1 MLTHPPFTHDQILNI
16 RAIHAWFNNFNTYY
30 PYPNLKTQAENF
42 AHIIRHNSLHQH
54 KIEYRYIDCSY
65 FMWLCIFH
73 FKPEA
78 AAALRFNM
86 NKVERYLK
94 KTYNIHVES
103 QYPLAIHFALLSRN
117 TDFWDSKMHKY
128 FEPVSMDNLTPG
140 TIVSWAF
147 DSFLNPRNKK
157 FQLEVDTG
165 HVACVTSLPNKKREI
180 QMCHSVPKKLDPKKQ
195 GGPTETSFTLD
206 GYIMKNIK
214 NEKTPGGA
222 FRLKN
227 TI

>member
-1 MLTHPPFTHDQILNI
+1 
-16 RAIHAWFNNFNTYY
+16 
-30 PYPNLKTQAENF
+30 
-42 AHIIRHNSLHQH
+42 
-54 KIEYRYIDCSY
+54 
-65 FMWLCIFH
+65 MWLCIFH

-78 AAALRFNM
+78 AAALRFSM

-94 KTYNIHVES
+94 NTYNIHVES
-103 QYPLAIHFALLSRN
+103 QYPLAIHFALLSHN

-180 QMCHSVPKKLDPKKQ
+180 QMCHSVPK
-195 GGPTETSFTLD
+195 
-206 GYIMKNIK
+206 N
-214 NEKTPGGA
+214 
-222 FRLKN
+222 
-227 TI
+227 